1 MAAISEREPYYTT
14 DNPKIDVVNIS
25 IPSMQSKRTLDGTF
39 LYVKPSLSN
48 YCFLFLLKRLSG
60 MPRPNDAM

>member
-14 DNPKIDVVNIS
+14 DKPKIDVVNIS

-39 LYVKPSLSN
+39 LYLKSSQIIV
-48 YCFLFLLKRLSG
+48 FFFLLKRLS
-60 MPRPNDAM
+60 AQ